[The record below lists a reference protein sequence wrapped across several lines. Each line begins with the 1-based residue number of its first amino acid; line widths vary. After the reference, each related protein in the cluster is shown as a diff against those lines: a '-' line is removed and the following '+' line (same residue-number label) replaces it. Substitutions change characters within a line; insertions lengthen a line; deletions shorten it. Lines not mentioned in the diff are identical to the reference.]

1 MPSSTCNVI
10 SQKYNL
16 NLSSFLDLIASLQ
29 EIQEAKEQDKRHVI
43 RNKFRMWYIVEE
55 NCIAGIPW
63 QPSGE
68 SSALIAEG
76 EHSVLSSVGELRSYK
91 LGGVAKTT
99 TTKKHHCTGF
109 FKDDEKEKGVI
120 IIVDAG

>member
-1 MPSSTCNVI
+1 MI